1 MYLKLAWRNL
11 WRNKRRT
18 LITVSSIMFA
28 VVAALFVE
36 SLGEGTRQ
44 QLLDNMTGFQTGYI
58 QIQDY
63 RYEDEPS
70 PDNAFL
76 FDDNLEQKIL
86 TTHQDIEFLIPR
98 IETFML
104 AAGEE
109 ITRGT
114 MVMGI
119 DIEKEHRFNE
129 IREQLSSGEFGEP
142 GEQKAVLGEG
152 LANRLNLAVGD
163 TLALLGQ
170 GRFGVMAS
178 GLFEVSG
185 LIDYPIR
192 DLNNQIV
199 YLSLEDAQWMLSA
212 EERIT
217 NLVVVPKNPENI
229 NTLAQSLSETVHENQ
244 LTVLTWE
251 EMMPE
256 LIEAIEFDELSGRV
270 MLWILYVVIG
280 FGIFG
285 TILTMTLERKRE
297 FGILL
302 SVGMY
307 RTKLALVVFIE
318 TFFISILGVLS
329 GFALGSAVILYFY
342 LNPIEFSGDM
352 ADLMHDFGF
361 EATMEVTFSPEI
373 YMLQGSAIL
382 IITLIICLYPSL
394 KIARMDILES
404 KK

>member
-28 VVAALFVE
+28 VVAALFME
-36 SLGEGTRQ
+36 SLGQGTRQ
-44 QLLDNMTGFQTGYI
+44 QLLDNMTSFQTGYI

-63 RYEDEPS
+63 RYRDEPS

-76 FDDNLEQKIL
+76 YSDDLEQKIL
-86 TTHQDIEFLIPR
+86 SSHENADYLIPR
-98 IETFML
+98 VETFML

-109 ITRGT
+109 ITRGA
-114 MVMGI
+114 MVLGI
-119 DIEKEHRFNE
+119 NIEKEDQFN
-129 IREQLSSGEFGEP
+129 QLRDRLTEGEFSRSG
-142 GEQKAVLGEG
+142 QRKAVLGEG
-152 LANRLNLAVGD
+152 LAGRLNLAVGD
-163 TLALLGQ
+163 TLVLLGQ
-170 GRFGVMAS
+170 GRFGVTAS

-185 LIDYPIR
+185 LIEYPIR
-192 DLNNQIV
+192 EMDNQIV
-199 YLSLEDAQWMLSA
+199 YLSLEDMQWMISA
-212 EERIT
+212 EEMVT
-217 NLVVVPKNPENI
+217 NLVVVPEHTDQVNQI
-229 NTLAQSLSETVHENQ
+229 ATSLSQTVSENE
-244 LTVLTWE
+244 LRVLTWQ

-256 LIEAIEFDELSGRV
+256 LIEAIEFDELSGRI

-285 TILTMTLERKRE
+285 TILTMTLERRRE

-307 RTKLALVVFIE
+307 RSKLAFVVFIE

-329 GFALGSAVILYFY
+329 GFTLGSLVILYFY
-342 LNPIEFSGDM
+342 INPIEFTGDM
-352 ADLMHDFGF
+352 AELMNDFGF

-373 YMLQGSAIL
+373 YILQGAAIF
-382 IITLIICLYPSL
+382 IITTIICLYPTL
-394 KIARMDILES
+394 KIARMNILES
-404 KK
+404 KM

>member
-28 VVAALFVE
+28 VVAALFME
-36 SLGEGTRQ
+36 SLGQGTRE
-44 QLLDNMTGFQTGYI
+44 QLLDNMTSFQTGYI

-76 FDDNLEQKIL
+76 YDDSLDQKIL
-86 TTHQDIEFLIPR
+86 DTHNDVEYLIPR

-114 MVMGI
+114 MVKGI
-119 DIEKEHRFNE
+119 DIEKEDQFNQ
-129 IREQLSSGEFGEP
+129 IRDRLRSGQFGEP
-142 GEQKAVLGEG
+142 GKEQAVIGQG
-152 LANRLNLAVGD
+152 LAERLNLAVGD
-163 TLALLGQ
+163 TLVLLGQ
-170 GRFGVMAS
+170 GRFGMTAS

-185 LIDYPIR
+185 LIEYPIR
-192 DLNNQIV
+192 EMDNQIV
-199 YLSLEDAQWMLSA
+199 YLPLEDMQWMLSA
-212 EERIT
+212 EELIT
-217 NLVVVPKNPENI
+217 NLVVVAENTR
-229 NTLAQSLSETVHENQ
+229 NADQLAGSLKETLSGEELSVF
-244 LTVLTWE
+244 TWR

-256 LIEAIEFDELSGRV
+256 LIEAIEFDELSGRL
-270 MLWILYVVIG
+270 MLGILYVVIG

-307 RTKLALVVFIE
+307 RTKLAIVVFIE
-318 TFFISILGVLS
+318 TFFISILGVLA
-329 GFALGSAVILYFY
+329 GFGLGSLIIFYFY
-342 LNPIEFSGDM
+342 LYPIEFTGDM
-352 ADLMHDFGF
+352 AELMHDFGF
-361 EATMEVTFSPEI
+361 EATMEVTFSPDI
-373 YMLQGSAIL
+373 YIMQGAAIFM
-382 IITLIICLYPSL
+382 IATFICFYPAI
-394 KIARMDILES
+394 KIARLNILES

>member
-11 WRNKRRT
+11 WRNRRRT

-28 VVAALFVE
+28 VVAALLME
-36 SLGEGTRQ
+36 SIGAGTRS
-44 QLLDNMTGFQTGYI
+44 QLLDNMTSFQTGYI

-76 FDDNLEQKIL
+76 YNEELEQKIL
-86 TTHQDIEFLIPR
+86 SSDDDIDFLIPR

-104 AAGEE
+104 SAGEE
-109 ITRGT
+109 ITRGAI
-114 MVMGI
+114 VMGVNI
-119 DIEKEHRFNE
+119 DKEDRFNQLRERLE
-129 IREQLSSGEFGEP
+129 IGEFG
-142 GEQKAVLGEG
+142 KAGSNQAVIGRGLGD
-152 LANRLNLAVGD
+152 RLNIAVGD
-163 TLALLGQ
+163 TLVLLGQ
-170 GRFGVMAS
+170 GRFGMTAS

-185 LIDYPIR
+185 LIQYPLR
-192 DLNNQIV
+192 ELDNQIV
-199 YLSLEDAQWMLSA
+199 YLPLEDMQWMLSA
-212 EERIT
+212 EDHIT
-217 NLVVVPKNPENI
+217 NLVVAPEH
-229 NTLAQSLSETVHENQ
+229 TGQVDKLAQSLSQTVSGDD
-244 LTVLTWE
+244 LKVLTWK

-256 LIEAIEFDELSGRV
+256 LIEALKFDELSGRL

-285 TILTMTLERKRE
+285 TVLTMTLERKRE

-329 GFALGSAVILYFY
+329 GFVFGSIVLLYFY
-342 LNPIEFSGDM
+342 FNPIEFTGDM
-352 ADLMHDFGF
+352 AELMIDFGF
-361 EATMEVTFSPEI
+361 EPIMVFSLSPKVFL
-373 YMLQGSAIL
+373 LQGAAIF
-382 IITLIICLYPSL
+382 IITTFICLYPTL
-394 KIARMDILES
+394 KIARMNILES